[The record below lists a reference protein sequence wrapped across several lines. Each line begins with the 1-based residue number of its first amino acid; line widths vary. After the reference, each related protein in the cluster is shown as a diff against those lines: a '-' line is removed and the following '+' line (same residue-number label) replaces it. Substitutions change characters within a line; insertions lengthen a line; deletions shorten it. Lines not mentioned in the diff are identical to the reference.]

1 MSYTR
6 EQMRAIFFPDSVAV
20 VGAPR
25 SFKPGL
31 VFLQALLDPGFKG
44 KVYPI
49 NPNADEILGLKAYPD
64 VSKVPDGIDLAI
76 ILVGVEQLME
86 VIRKCAQKRVKAAI
100 VFTSGFGETGETE
113 GFDRE
118 RDMVA
123 AAAEGGLRLVGPNCM
138 GVYCPGSGLAF
149 FPSMP
154 TTSGRLSFVSQSG
167 SMGAF
172 VSLMAG
178 LRGMDICKVV
188 SIGNECDLS
197 SGDFIDYLADDEET
211 RIITAYLEGTRNGRD
226 LIRAI
231 RKASE
236 KKPVVI
242 WKSGTTK
249 AGARAVA
256 SHTGSLAGSDEI
268 WDSALRQAGAIRA
281 QSVEDM
287 IDIATAFHYMPEA
300 KGRRMAII
308 SGPGGPAVAAAD
320 ALERCGLGLSELS
333 RESVAKMS
341 EFVPLAGASLRNPV
355 DLGVA
360 PWGIISLYPDTLKVA
375 DEDDNVDAVLLI
387 GGGLNP
393 SGQQEYLDMMV
404 ELKPHI
410 RKPCMLISMA
420 GFVGDTEFTE
430 RMQSAGYPLFTAP
443 EKALAAYSKVVA
455 YNEWKEKNL

>member
-1 MSYTR
+1 
-6 EQMRAIFFPDSVAV
+6 
-20 VGAPR
+20 
-25 SFKPGL
+25 
-31 VFLQALLDPGFKG
+31 
-44 KVYPI
+44 
-49 NPNADEILGLKAYPD
+49 
-64 VSKVPDGIDLAI
+64 
-76 ILVGVEQLME
+76 
-86 VIRKCAQKRVKAAI
+86 
-100 VFTSGFGETGETE
+100 
-113 GFDRE
+113 
-118 RDMVA
+118 
-123 AAAEGGLRLVGPNCM
+123 
-138 GVYCPGSGLAF
+138 
-149 FPSMP
+149 
-154 TTSGRLSFVSQSG
+154 
-167 SMGAF
+167 MGAF